1 MLMNND
7 NRFDIDLEYGQ
18 IFEQKIADIFQKS
31 KIEVKTE
38 RDKWRST
45 GNIVIEFESRGK
57 PSGIAVTQSQFW
69 FHNLALDGE
78 LLMTLVFPVS
88 VLKRY
93 ISDNKPRVVRG
104 GDDNTSKLYLI
115 NLTDLVTIIK

>member
-1 MLMNND
+1 MKLNND

-18 IFEQKIADIFQKS
+18 IFEQKIADIFQSS

-38 RDKWRST
+38 RDKWNST
-45 GNIVIEFESRGK
+45 GNIVIEFESRGH
-57 PSGIAVTQSQFW
+57 PSGIAVTQADFW
-69 FHNLALDGE
+69 FHNLALKGE
-78 LLMTLVFPVS
+78 LIMTLVFPVA

-93 ISDNKPRVVRG
+93 IKQHNPRVVRG

-115 NLTDLVTIIK
+115 NLADLVTIIE

>member
-1 MLMNND
+1 MKLNND

-18 IFEQKIADIFQKS
+18 IFEQKIAAIFQNS

-38 RDKWRST
+38 RDKWNST

-57 PSGIAVTQSQFW
+57 PSGITTTEATFW
-69 FHNLALDGE
+69 FHNLSLNGE
-78 LLMTLVFPVS
+78 LIMTLVFPVS

-93 ISDNKPRVVRG
+93 IADNKPRVVRG

>member
-1 MLMNND
+1 MKLNND

-18 IFEQKIADIFQKS
+18 IFEQKIADIFQSS

-38 RDKWRST
+38 RDKWNST
-45 GNIVIEFESRGK
+45 GNIVIEFESRGH
-57 PSGIAVTQSQFW
+57 PSGIAVTQSDFW
-69 FHNLALDGE
+69 FHNLALKGE
-78 LLMTLVFPVS
+78 LIMTLVFPVA

-93 ISDNKPRVVRG
+93 IKQHNPRVVRG

-115 NLTDLVTIIK
+115 NLADLVTIIE

>member
-1 MLMNND
+1 MKLNND

-18 IFEQKIADIFQKS
+18 IFEQKIADIFQNS

-38 RDKWRST
+38 RDKWNST
-45 GNIVIEFESRGK
+45 GNIVIEFESRGH
-57 PSGIAVTQSQFW
+57 PSGIAVTKSDFW
-69 FHNLALDGE
+69 FHNLALNGE
-78 LLMTLVFPVS
+78 LIMTLVFPVA

-93 ISDNKPRVVRG
+93 IADNKPRVVRG
-104 GDDNTSKLYLI
+104 GDDNTSKLFLI

>member
-1 MLMNND
+1 MKLNND

-18 IFEQKIADIFQKS
+18 IFEQKIANIFQSS

-38 RDKWRST
+38 RDKWNYT
-45 GNIVIEFESRGK
+45 GNIVIEFESRGH
-57 PSGIAVTQSQFW
+57 PSGIAVTQSDFW
-69 FHNLALDGE
+69 FHNLALKGE
-78 LLMTLVFPVS
+78 LIMTLVFPVA

-93 ISDNKPRVVRG
+93 IEQNKPRVVRG

-115 NLTDLVTIIK
+115 NLADLVTIIE

>member
-1 MLMNND
+1 MKLNND

-18 IFEQKIADIFQKS
+18 IFEQKIANIFQSS

-38 RDKWRST
+38 RDKWNST
-45 GNIVIEFESRGK
+45 GNIVIEFESRGH
-57 PSGIAVTQSQFW
+57 PSGIAVTQADFW
-69 FHNLALDGE
+69 FHNLALKGE
-78 LLMTLVFPVS
+78 LIMTLVFPVA

-93 ISDNKPRVVRG
+93 IKQNNPRVVRG

-115 NLTDLVTIIK
+115 NLADLVTIIE

>member
-1 MLMNND
+1 MKLNND

-18 IFEQKIADIFQKS
+18 IFEQKIADIFQSS

-38 RDKWRST
+38 RDKWNST
-45 GNIVIEFESRGK
+45 GNIVIEFESRGH
-57 PSGIAVTQSQFW
+57 PSGIAVTQADFW
-69 FHNLALDGE
+69 FHNLALKGE
-78 LLMTLVFPVS
+78 LIMTLVFPVA

-93 ISDNKPRVVRG
+93 IKQHKPRVVRG

-115 NLTDLVTIIK
+115 NLADLVTIIE

>member
-1 MLMNND
+1 MNND